1 MKKCPTCRIAQPL
14 QNYFFHN
21 GSASKECK
29 FCGSKAIKFAPDEKA
44 KTKAIKRIS
53 QNTVDVE
60 KE

>member
-14 QNYFFHN
+14 QNYYFHN

-29 FCGSKAIKFAPDEKA
+29 LCGGRAVKYAPDPKA
-44 KTKAIKRIS
+44 KAKAIKRIS
-53 QNTVDVE
+53 QNIVIVE